1 MKWLT
6 PGFDPMKEALKLAA
20 NSDVVIFVGGISPDL
35 EGEEMTTKFEGF
47 SGGDR
52 TNLELPAVQK
62 NLLKKLY
69 ASGKPVVLVLLN
81 GSALSVNWENEN
93 LPAILEAWYPGEEG
107 GTAIADV
114 LFGDYNPSGRLP
126 VTFYKS
132 VKDLPSFDDY
142 NMKGRTYRY
151 FDGKVLYPFG
161 HGLSYTKFKY
171 GLPGITRSVISPSD
185 STEVKFKISN
195 TGTRPGEE
203 VVKLYIKDIESSVER
218 TIMSLRG
225 FKRIMLNPGESR
237 TVTFSIKPE
246 DLAYYDP
253 GKKADIVESGSFD
266 ILIGPSSAKLQKV
279 RLEVRKDK

>member
-69 ASGKPVVLVLLN
+69 ASGKPDVLVLLN